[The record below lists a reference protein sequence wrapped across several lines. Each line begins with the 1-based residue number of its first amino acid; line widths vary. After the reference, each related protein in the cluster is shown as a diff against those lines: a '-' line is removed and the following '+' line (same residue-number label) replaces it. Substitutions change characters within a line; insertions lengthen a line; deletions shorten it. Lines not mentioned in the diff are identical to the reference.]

1 MLSIYLIRR
10 RVWTKGYK
18 CHEDDGDFLCLANCL
33 NIRFKWKLRLHSVIP
48 SLKVHNNT
56 KCPFTVYSIP
66 RLLSA
71 HYTVHTTL
79 YFPGASSGQL
89 ARTAHP
95 FLLIPSKQRVMPYW
109 GEVSSACIKFTE
121 VYCSHSTVYTK
132 LFTFY
137 SSLNAL
143 CFPSSGEANCSN
155 TRFFRFSPIELVT
168 PSIIII
174 IIIIVKW
181 KYGILE
187 VYGPYGPDF

>member
-1 MLSIYLIRR
+1 MYFQYVCCPSIWLDA
-10 RVWTKGYK
+10 VWTTGYK
-18 CHEDDGDFLCLANCL
+18 CHKDADDFLCLANCL
-33 NIRFKWKLRLHSVIP
+33 NIRFFFSSTSAL
-48 SLKVHNNT
+48 T
-56 KCPFTVYSIP
+56 KFTVKP
-66 RLLSA
+66 SA
-71 HYTVHTTL
+71 HYTVYTIL
-79 YFPGASSGQL
+79 YIPDAPSGQL

-174 IIIIVKW
+174 ITIIVKW
-181 KYGILE
+181 KYGIWY
-187 VYGPYGPDF
+187 VVHSI